1 MPDTW
6 HISDAVASSMTIGSV
21 VAQLTFDEFLLAI
34 ICVLPL
40 LFVLGPLTARLTG
53 RDREPKTTERDV
65 EGGASADIS
74 PRVAQLEARAEA
86 SARQLERAR
95 ATDDAAFEALH
106 QDIAGIAWELMK
118 LRSELGAEDTRATQ
132 LVKDAVAASCGLSPR
147 SPPTIPPARPPSPPP
162 CPALP
167 PPAPSPPAPARLP

>member
-1 MPDTW
+1 MPDMQ
-6 HISDAVASSMTIGSV
+6 ISDAVAPSITIWSV

-40 LFVLGPLTARLTG
+40 LLVLNPLTAWLSG
-53 RDREPKTTERDV
+53 RDREAKFRERDV
-65 EGGASADIS
+65 RGESRRATAEIS

-86 SARQLERAR
+86 SARRLERTQ
-95 ATDDAAFEALH
+95 ATDEAAFEALH

-132 LVKDAVAASCGLSPR
+132 QREPVQRDGEGL
-147 SPPTIPPARPPSPPP
+147 
-162 CPALP
+162 C
-167 PPAPSPPAPARLP
+167 